1 MKKILYLIVFL
12 LAAAGRSDAQ
22 YYLEDRWPNLS
33 FFLPVGFHASP
44 DSSKRI
50 FVLEQNGRIK
60 VFTDTG
66 NVTGADTSTFLNIRS
81 KLPNISPGNE
91 YGLLGMA
98 FHPNYN
104 QNGYVF
110 INYCQFSPLR
120 TVISRF
126 TRDPGNPN
134 RVLPNSEK
142 IILTVTQPFA
152 NHNAGS
158 LLFGTD
164 GYLYISMGDGGSGGD
179 PGNRAQNRTNMLG
192 KILRIDVNV
201 PENGPAYAIP
211 TDNPFAS
218 NTSGWI
224 KEMYALGVRNP
235 WQMTRDAETGTIWF
249 GDVGQGAREEIDTLR
264 KGANYGWKITE
275 GNLAYSSC
283 GTCDTSNYEKP
294 IVDYGRTLGISVT
307 GGFVYRGQEMPR
319 MRGAYFY
326 GDYSS
331 RRIWTLKKNPLSGQY
346 VNADFLTAGG
356 SISVFGEDYNHEL
369 YVARYFA
376 STGKFYRIRC
386 APPAPNLVAP
396 SVRTV
401 CAGDSIMLMA
411 PALPGIGGYRWSTG
425 DTSLR
430 VVLKNPGVYN
440 LSLQVRNSEGCWS
453 VSSVPVRLQ
462 VKDALSAPT
471 MNNLSGCEGDT
482 LQAELNPGLNYI
494 WSSTQGNQNQFQ
506 TTTGGAFWVYAADS
520 SNCKSDTTF
529 FQISF
534 AAAPATPALGLS
546 GDTLKT
552 PAVPGVW
559 YEWRKDGEVVDT
571 TLLPF
576 FIPTVQGSY
585 TLVAI
590 GPQGCR
596 SASSVPVIVLSVK
609 PAGKKIKP
617 CLIFPNPVK
626 NRLEIRLNPTASGI
640 GIPEGV
646 SMEIFNLNGQK
657 AMGEQKHF
665 KTGEMTWILET
676 EALKPGTYTLVIKS
690 GRKTFENRFVKE

>member
-1 MKKILYLIVFL
+1 MKRFFCLFAFILALSG
-12 LAAAGRSDAQ
+12 ASRAQ

-44 DSSKRI
+44 DSTRRI
-50 FVLEQNGRIK
+50 FVIEQNGRIK

-126 TRDPGNPN
+126 TRDPANPN

-142 IILTVTQPFA
+142 IILIVTQPFA

-158 LLFGTD
+158 LLFGND
-164 GYLYISMGDGGSGGD
+164 GYLYITMGDGGSGGD

-211 TDNPFAS
+211 PDNPFAS
-218 NTSGWI
+218 NSMGWV

-235 WQMTRDAETGTIWF
+235 WQMTKDAETGTIWF

-275 GNLAYSSC
+275 GNLAYTAC

-294 IVDYGRTLGISVT
+294 LVDYGRTLGISVT
-307 GGFVYRGQEMPR
+307 GGYVYRGQEMPR

-331 RRIWTLKKNPLSGQY
+331 RRIWTLKKNQPAGPY

-356 SISVFGEDYNHEL
+356 SISVFGEDYNREL

-386 APPAPNLVAP
+386 APPAPSLTAP
-396 SVRTV
+396 AIRTV
-401 CAGDSIMLMA
+401 CAGDSISMIA
-411 PALPGIGGYRWSTG
+411 PSLPGIGGYRWSTG

-430 VVLKNPGVYN
+430 VVLKSPGVYN

-453 VSSVPVRLQ
+453 SSSAPVRFQ
-462 VKDALSAPT
+462 VKDVLAPPAIST
-471 MNNLSGCEGDT
+471 LSGCEGDT
-482 LQAELNPGLNYI
+482 LEATLPAGLVYT
-494 WSSTQGNQNQFQ
+494 WSASGSQNRFSTSSP
-506 TTTGGAFWVYAADS
+506 GAFWVFAADS
-520 SNCKSDTTF
+520 SNCKSDTAF
-529 FQISF
+529 FQANF
-534 AAAPATPALGLS
+534 APVPSAPVLS
-546 GDTLKT
+546 LAGDTLKT
-552 PAVPGVW
+552 SVAPGVW
-559 YEWRKDGEVVDT
+559 YEWLKDGEVVDT
-571 TLLPF
+571 TMLPF
-576 FIPTVQGSY
+576 FVPSLPGLY
-585 TLVAI
+585 TLVIISA
-590 GPQGCR
+590 QGCR
-596 SASSVPVIVLSVK
+596 SPESSGLNVLSVK
-609 PAGKKIKP
+609 PAGKKSLP
-617 CLIFPNPVK
+617 YVVCPNPVK
-626 NRLEIRLNPTASGI
+626 SNLELRFHMSGLT
-640 GIPEGV
+640 GSV
-646 SMEIFNLNGQK
+646 SAEVFNTNGQVVIT
-657 AMGEQKHF
+657 EVKHF
-665 KTGEMTWILET
+665 KPGETTWILET
-676 EALKPGTYTLVIKS
+676 DKLRPGTYSLSIKS
-690 GRKTFENRFVKE
+690 GKKNFESRFVKE